1 MELHYVDS
9 FVFSASTTPICGMK
23 NSFELDDLVV
33 DLFVRL
39 DLSTQRSVF
48 FGIGPLLG
56 ER

>member
-1 MELHYVDS
+1 VVS
-9 FVFSASTTPICGMK
+9 FVLSASNTPICGKK

-48 FGIGPLLG
+48 FGIGPLPG
-56 ER
+56 DR